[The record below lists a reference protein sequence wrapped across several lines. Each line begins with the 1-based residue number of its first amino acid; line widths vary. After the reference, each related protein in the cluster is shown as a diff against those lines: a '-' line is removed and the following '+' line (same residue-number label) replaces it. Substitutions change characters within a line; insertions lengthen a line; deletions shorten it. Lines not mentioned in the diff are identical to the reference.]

1 MRRFAKGVLA
11 TILVIA
17 CAVLALKGSV
27 LVLQSGSWSQTG
39 ILSNPRVGASAATL
53 PNGRILFAGGDS
65 GNGPTASADSFNTD
79 GTISAAPPMMYAR
92 SKHVSVALQ
101 DGRVLVAGGLTTGG
115 VATNTAEIFDPV
127 ANSWTSVALGMTEA
141 RSGATAAVLQ
151 DGRVLVAGGQ
161 NGTAISSTLEIF
173 DPVASAFSAAGMMS
187 SPRSQHAMAVLQDG
201 RVLIVGG
208 NNGTAPVASTSIF
221 DPVAGTVSAGPAL
234 NMARYGHSATTLL
247 NGMVVVIGGN
257 NGNAVP
263 AQMDVTPAELFD
275 PTTGKFSTLA
285 TNLTT
290 PREGHLAI
298 LLPNNNSVLIA
309 GGTSAGTAVA
319 SAELFTPQE
328 SAQGVWTYGFGP
340 TGAMTTARSGAAGS
354 ANQISV
360 PSTTMQRNGIVA
372 VAGGSDANGNALN
385 TTEAYGYPT
394 VQTDQSDYPPGTTVT
409 ITGNGFQAGEMVTI
423 ELVESP
429 LVDTHGPYT
438 VQADANG
445 NFVDTS
451 FATDEHDL
459 NIRFY
464 LTATGQTSG
473 FQAQNT
479 FTDNKTLDITFTGAG
494 AGSVAVSDTT
504 TPMDSITCTS
514 SSNPCNVTTANSDVG
529 TLTATAS
536 SGSAFAGWSAQSAGV
551 TGCSGNTCNFS
562 MTNTGQSVTATFNL
576 NKLAIT
582 SVNGGTNPT
591 AGTPFS
597 VVVQSQ
603 DGNGNPLN
611 VTANTGVTLSVNTGT
626 GTLGGTLTG
635 TITAGNNTVT
645 ISGVTYTKAQ
655 SGVVL
660 TAARTSGQTLAPG
673 NSAAFTVNPG
683 AASQLVFTTQ
693 PGGGTAGTAWTAQP
707 VVTLEDANGNTVT
720 GTAQNVILAIQNNA
734 GGGSLSGTTTVAV
747 NTSTGVATFSGL
759 SINKVGTGYTLTATG
774 STVDTTAGTVISNG
788 FNITAG
794 AATQLVF
801 AQQPTN
807 TAAGSSITPA
817 VTVEDANGNVVTS
830 STASIAMAIG
840 TNPGSGTLSGTTP
853 VSAVNGV
860 ATFSNLSINKTG
872 TGYTLAA
879 SSSGLTGA
887 TSTTFNVTPGAAN
900 KLAFSQ
906 QPTNTAAGQSITPAI
921 TVQVEDANGNVV
933 TSSTASIAMAIG
945 TNPGSGTLSGT
956 TPVSAVNGVATF
968 SNLSI
973 NKTGAGYTLAASS
986 NGLTG
991 ATSNTFNIT
1000 AGTAT
1005 QLAFGT
1011 QPSNTAAGSSITPAM
1026 TVQVEDTNGNVV
1038 TTGTGSTASVTVA
1051 IGTNPGGGTLSGT
1064 TTVSAVSGVATFS
1077 TLSTNKAGTGYTL
1090 TASSSGLT
1098 GATSNGFNI
1107 TPGAVSAGTSTVVAN
1122 PTSVTADGATTST
1135 ITVTLLDAS
1144 SNPVTGKTVTLTA
1157 GSGSSTISAASG
1169 ASNASGV
1176 VTFTV
1181 KDTKAETV
1189 TYTAKDTTD
1198 SVTITETA
1206 TVTFTPGAAA
1216 KVAFGQQPTNAPA
1229 GSSIAPAVTV
1239 QVEDANGNVLT
1250 SGTDSNA
1257 SITIGIGANP
1267 GSGTLSGTLTQTA
1280 VNGVATFSNLS
1291 INKTGNGYTLT
1302 AGSNGLT
1309 GATSNTFNITPGT
1322 ATQLVFG
1329 TQPSNTGAGSS
1340 ITPAVTVQVEDANN
1354 NVVTTSTASV
1364 TMAIGTNPGGGTLG
1378 GTTSVNAVNGVA
1390 TFGNL
1395 SINKTGT
1402 GYTLA
1407 ASSTGLTGATSNA
1420 FNITPG
1426 AASKVVFSQQP
1437 TNTQAGSSITPAVT
1451 VQVEDANN
1459 NLVTTST
1466 ASITVAIGTNP
1477 GSGTPSGTLTQSAV
1491 NGIATFGNLSINK
1504 TGTGYTLT
1512 ANSTGLTG
1520 ATSTS
1525 FNITP
1530 GTASKL
1536 AFNVQPSTTTAG
1548 QAISPAVTVQVQDA
1562 NGNVVTTDT
1571 SSVTIAIS
1579 SGGAF
1584 SAGSTLTVAASS
1596 GVATFSNLVPT
1607 VAGSFTLSASDGS
1620 LTSATSNSFT
1630 VNAGALSKFVF
1641 STITSPQ
1648 TAGTA
1653 FNVTVTAEDANG
1665 NTVTNY
1671 NADGN
1676 NATLT
1681 STGTLVGAPIGTAS
1695 FTKGVLTQSVTITNT
1710 GSFTITVTGNPG
1722 QDNGA
1727 PPGTSN
1733 SFTVNPGAVNSGT
1746 STVSANPTS
1755 VPADGSTT
1763 STITVTL
1770 KDANNNPVSGKAA
1783 SLTAGSGS
1791 SSITTVSGTT
1801 NASGQATFT
1810 VKDGVGEVVTYSAK
1824 DTTDIVTITQTA
1836 AVTFTN
1842 PAPTLSSISPT
1853 SGNLSQTLNVIFT
1866 GTNFITGVSSV
1877 NVGGADITVNTTTVN
1892 SATQITANL
1901 TIASNATVGA
1911 RNFSVTNSGPGGGTS
1926 ATQTFTVNN
1935 PTTTTTLGSSPNPS
1949 TYGQSV
1955 TFTATVTSG
1964 GGTPT
1969 GSVTFYNSATCSGT
1983 ALASSVSVNSSGQAS
1998 FSTAQLAAGS
2008 PTITACYSPT
2018 GIYLASN
2025 GSVSQIVNAAA
2036 ASISLSAPTVIY
2048 PANSVVTVTVS
2059 SSAGTP
2065 TGNATLVVDGG
2076 MPVFAALN
2084 GSGVAAFTLTSPSP
2098 GGHSLSASYAAQGN
2112 FAASGPTAGTLT
2124 VDEVPTIASA
2134 NNTTFTAAVAGSF
2147 TVTTVAFP
2155 TANLGETGTLPVGV
2169 SFTDNGDGTATL
2181 AGTATVAGSYPL
2193 TITAANGVGQAVQ
2206 MFTLTVS
2213 PGAFAQL
2220 QLLVAGET
2228 AAPGTTSGKTGTP
2241 NTEYV
2246 NGAFNVT
2253 VNAVD
2258 ANWNVVNMVTDTVQ
2272 ITSSDAK
2279 AVLPANGP
2287 LTLGTGTFS
2296 VTLETPENP
2305 AATTITASDYTDNNK
2320 TSDTSPK
2327 IEVIV
2332 VYTAT
2337 ISPAD
2342 WATGQQAT
2350 YTLTVNNAA
2359 APNTNNLASVEIAVP
2374 SADQGTIGNVSVS
2387 AAQSGGASANWSY
2400 DSSMLLPGTMRF
2412 FETTANDAVTPG
2424 GTITITFTATSNA
2437 TVSTIPVYEVWSTTA
2452 FSDAASHNALPLAP
2466 PEPTVSIGAAPA
2478 FTSASSTSA
2487 FTYGTP
2493 GTIFA
2498 VTTTGVPTPSLSK
2511 TGSFPSWAAFKD
2523 NGDGTATI
2531 SGTPTAAGMSTF
2543 TITAHNGFGPDATQT
2558 FTLTLNKATV
2568 TPSITASNKVYD
2580 GTTTASVT
2588 CTLAG
2593 VVGMD
2598 NVTCSAASAN
2608 FSQAGVGTGLTVTAT
2623 GITLGGAAAGNYQL
2637 SSTMAT
2643 TAANITARPITATLT
2658 AQNKT
2663 YDGTNTEP
2671 NANMR
2676 CSLMG
2681 VLSGDNTYVSCAA
2694 TSGTFNTSQVATA
2707 NLVTATVTIS
2717 GAAGNYT
2724 LGAAG
2729 TSTTST
2735 SATATAHIT
2744 AVAASVTPNAA
2755 SKTYGTADPAFTGT
2769 LTGFLAADGVTA
2781 TYSRTAGEVG
2791 SPGTELEFAL

>member
-1 MRRFAKGVLA
+1 M
-11 TILVIA
+11 
-17 CAVLALKGSV
+17 
-27 LVLQSGSWSQTG
+27 
-39 ILSNPRVGASAATL
+39 
-53 PNGRILFAGGDS
+53 
-65 GNGPTASADSFNTD
+65 
-79 GTISAAPPMMYAR
+79 
-92 SKHVSVALQ
+92 
-101 DGRVLVAGGLTTGG
+101 
-115 VATNTAEIFDPV
+115 
-127 ANSWTSVALGMTEA
+127 
-141 RSGATAAVLQ
+141 
-151 DGRVLVAGGQ
+151 
-161 NGTAISSTLEIF
+161 
-173 DPVASAFSAAGMMS
+173 
-187 SPRSQHAMAVLQDG
+187 
-201 RVLIVGG
+201 
-208 NNGTAPVASTSIF
+208 
-221 DPVAGTVSAGPAL
+221 
-234 NMARYGHSATTLL
+234 
-247 NGMVVVIGGN
+247 
-257 NGNAVP
+257 
-263 AQMDVTPAELFD
+263 
-275 PTTGKFSTLA
+275 
-285 TNLTT
+285 
-290 PREGHLAI
+290 
-298 LLPNNNSVLIA
+298 
-309 GGTSAGTAVA
+309 
-319 SAELFTPQE
+319 
-328 SAQGVWTYGFGP
+328 
-340 TGAMTTARSGAAGS
+340 
-354 ANQISV
+354 
-360 PSTTMQRNGIVA
+360 
-372 VAGGSDANGNALN
+372 
-385 TTEAYGYPT
+385 
-394 VQTDQSDYPPGTTVT
+394 
-409 ITGNGFQAGEMVTI
+409 
-423 ELVESP
+423 
-429 LVDTHGPYT
+429 
-438 VQADANG
+438 
-445 NFVDTS
+445 
-451 FATDEHDL
+451 
-459 NIRFY
+459 
-464 LTATGQTSG
+464 
-473 FQAQNT
+473 
-479 FTDNKTLDITFTGAG
+479 
-494 AGSVAVSDTT
+494 
-504 TPMDSITCTS
+504 
-514 SSNPCNVTTANSDVG
+514 
-529 TLTATAS
+529 
-536 SGSAFAGWSAQSAGV
+536 
-551 TGCSGNTCNFS
+551 
-562 MTNTGQSVTATFNL
+562 
-576 NKLAIT
+576 
-582 SVNGGTNPT
+582 
-591 AGTPFS
+591 
-597 VVVQSQ
+597 
-603 DGNGNPLN
+603 
-611 VTANTGVTLSVNTGT
+611 
-626 GTLGGTLTG
+626 
-635 TITAGNNTVT
+635 
-645 ISGVTYTKAQ
+645 
-655 SGVVL
+655 
-660 TAARTSGQTLAPG
+660 
-673 NSAAFTVNPG
+673 
-683 AASQLVFTTQ
+683 
-693 PGGGTAGTAWTAQP
+693 
-707 VVTLEDANGNTVT
+707 
-720 GTAQNVILAIQNNA
+720 
-734 GGGSLSGTTTVAV
+734 

-1144 SNPVTGKTVTLTA
+1144 SNPVTGRDRDAHGRQWKFHNLGCEWCLEREWRCHVYGERHQSRNGNLH
-1157 GSGSSTISAASG
+1157 GEG
-1169 ASNASGV
+1169 
-1176 VTFTV
+1176 
-1181 KDTKAETV
+1181 
-1189 TYTAKDTTD
+1189 DTTD

-1801 NASGQATFT
+1801 NA
-1810 VKDGVGEVVTYSAK
+1810 
-1824 DTTDIVTITQTA
+1824 
-1836 AVTFTN
+1836 
-1842 PAPTLSSISPT
+1842 
-1853 SGNLSQTLNVIFT
+1853 
-1866 GTNFITGVSSV
+1866 
-1877 NVGGADITVNTTTVN
+1877 
-1892 SATQITANL
+1892 
-1901 TIASNATVGA
+1901 
-1911 RNFSVTNSGPGGGTS
+1911 
-1926 ATQTFTVNN
+1926 
-1935 PTTTTTLGSSPNPS
+1935 
-1949 TYGQSV
+1949 
-1955 TFTATVTSG
+1955 
-1964 GGTPT
+1964 
-1969 GSVTFYNSATCSGT
+1969 
-1983 ALASSVSVNSSGQAS
+1983 
-1998 FSTAQLAAGS
+1998 
-2008 PTITACYSPT
+2008 
-2018 GIYLASN
+2018 
-2025 GSVSQIVNAAA
+2025 
-2036 ASISLSAPTVIY
+2036 
-2048 PANSVVTVTVS
+2048 
-2059 SSAGTP
+2059 
-2065 TGNATLVVDGG
+2065 
-2076 MPVFAALN
+2076 
-2084 GSGVAAFTLTSPSP
+2084 
-2098 GGHSLSASYAAQGN
+2098 
-2112 FAASGPTAGTLT
+2112 
-2124 VDEVPTIASA
+2124 
-2134 NNTTFTAAVAGSF
+2134 
-2147 TVTTVAFP
+2147 
-2155 TANLGETGTLPVGV
+2155 
-2169 SFTDNGDGTATL
+2169 
-2181 AGTATVAGSYPL
+2181 
-2193 TITAANGVGQAVQ
+2193 
-2206 MFTLTVS
+2206 
-2213 PGAFAQL
+2213 
-2220 QLLVAGET
+2220 
-2228 AAPGTTSGKTGTP
+2228 
-2241 NTEYV
+2241 
-2246 NGAFNVT
+2246 
-2253 VNAVD
+2253 
-2258 ANWNVVNMVTDTVQ
+2258 
-2272 ITSSDAK
+2272 K
-2279 AVLPANGP
+2279 AVKP
-2287 LTLGTGTFS
+2287 
-2296 VTLETPENP
+2296 
-2305 AATTITASDYTDNNK
+2305 
-2320 TSDTSPK
+2320 
-2327 IEVIV
+2327 
-2332 VYTAT
+2332 
-2337 ISPAD
+2337 
-2342 WATGQQAT
+2342 
-2350 YTLTVNNAA
+2350 
-2359 APNTNNLASVEIAVP
+2359 P
-2374 SADQGTIGNVSVS
+2374 S
-2387 AAQSGGASANWSY
+2387 
-2400 DSSMLLPGTMRF
+2400 R
-2412 FETTANDAVTPG
+2412 
-2424 GTITITFTATSNA
+2424 
-2437 TVSTIPVYEVWSTTA
+2437 
-2452 FSDAASHNALPLAP
+2452 
-2466 PEPTVSIGAAPA
+2466 
-2478 FTSASSTSA
+2478 
-2487 FTYGTP
+2487 
-2493 GTIFA
+2493 
-2498 VTTTGVPTPSLSK
+2498 SK
-2511 TGSFPSWAAFKD
+2511 TGWGRSSP
-2523 NGDGTATI
+2523 TRPRTRLI
-2531 SGTPTAAGMSTF
+2531 S
-2543 TITAHNGFGPDATQT
+2543 
-2558 FTLTLNKATV
+2558 
-2568 TPSITASNKVYD
+2568 
-2580 GTTTASVT
+2580 
-2588 CTLAG
+2588 
-2593 VVGMD
+2593 
-2598 NVTCSAASAN
+2598 
-2608 FSQAGVGTGLTVTAT
+2608 
-2623 GITLGGAAAGNYQL
+2623 
-2637 SSTMAT
+2637 
-2643 TAANITARPITATLT
+2643 
-2658 AQNKT
+2658 
-2663 YDGTNTEP
+2663 
-2671 NANMR
+2671 
-2676 CSLMG
+2676 
-2681 VLSGDNTYVSCAA
+2681 
-2694 TSGTFNTSQVATA
+2694 
-2707 NLVTATVTIS
+2707 
-2717 GAAGNYT
+2717 
-2724 LGAAG
+2724 
-2729 TSTTST
+2729 
-2735 SATATAHIT
+2735 
-2744 AVAASVTPNAA
+2744 
-2755 SKTYGTADPAFTGT
+2755 
-2769 LTGFLAADGVTA
+2769 
-2781 TYSRTAGEVG
+2781 SR
-2791 SPGTELEFAL
+2791 SPRQPR